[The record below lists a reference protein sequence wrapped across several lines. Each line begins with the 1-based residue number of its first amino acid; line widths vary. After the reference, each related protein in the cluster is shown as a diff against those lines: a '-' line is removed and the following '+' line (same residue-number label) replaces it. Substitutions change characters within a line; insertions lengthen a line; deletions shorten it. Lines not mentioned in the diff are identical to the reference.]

1 MEKRLAAVLA
11 ADVVGYSALMDHH
24 RDQTLKALK
33 TFRELTLTPAL
44 AEHGGRLIKSMGDGW
59 IVEFRS
65 ATNAAECAI
74 SIQSVEKPTDIQLR
88 IGVHIGEV
96 ISEGEDIFGDGINIS
111 ARLEALAEPGQVLLS
126 DTAHNSLDRTAAA
139 LFFGGGDTQLK
150 DIHRRVGVW
159 RWPDGSA
166 MKQTASTVDK
176 PGIAVLPFDNM
187 SGDPEQEYFCDGVSE
202 DIIIELSRFEDLFVI
217 ARNSSFSFKGRS
229 VTHRDVA
236 RELGVRYMLEGS
248 VRRASNRIRI
258 TAQLIE
264 CGTGT
269 HIWAERYDR
278 SLEDIFELQDEITR
292 SVVGAIAPQITQAEL
307 ARVSRVQDIDF
318 NSYDLALKAHALFQ
332 QGAYLDERGFENVLA
347 LAQQAIHLDPRNTHA
362 IWIKAYAYANRYLL
376 QLDEDPDQTLGLAEA
391 AAELLFQSDRSD
403 PRALTV
409 RGIIRHFRREYDE
422 ATSDFRRAFELNPNF
437 ALNIFFM
444 AWHESL
450 VGRLDEAKEHAQLA
464 LRLSPRDADALVGNA
479 YLALAQAYF
488 AESSFVDARHWGE
501 RAIQL
506 TPRAPIRRALMI
518 AASAHLGRPDE
529 GRPHADAL
537 AGFAPT
543 FLDSIMSGRLALYRL
558 PEHNSLLVE
567 GIAKSGV
574 CSRTGVGAN
583 TPAANPIE

>member
-11 ADVVGYSALMDHH
+11 ADVVGYSALMDHN

-33 TFRELTLTPAL
+33 TFREETLMPAL
-44 AEHGGRLIKSMGDGW
+44 AKHGGRLIKSMGDGW

-74 SIQSVEKPTDIQLR
+74 SIQSNEKRADIQLR
-88 IGVHIGEV
+88 IGVHTGEV
-96 ISEGEDIFGDGINIS
+96 ITDGDDIFGDGINIA
-111 ARLEALAEPGQVLLS
+111 ARLEALAEPGQILLS
-126 DTAHNSLDRTAAA
+126 DTAHNSLDRTSAA

-150 DIHRRVGVW
+150 NISRRVGVW

-166 MKQTASTVDK
+166 LKQAASTVDK

-202 DIIIELSRFEDLFVI
+202 DIIIELSRFQDLFVI

-248 VRRASNRIRI
+248 VRRASKRIRI

-278 SLEDIFELQDEITR
+278 NLEDIFQLQDEITR
-292 SVVGAIAPQITQAEL
+292 SVVGAIAPQISQAEL
-307 ARVSRVQDIDF
+307 ARASRVQDIDF
-318 NSYDLALKAHALFQ
+318 NSYDLALKAQALFQ
-332 QGAYLDERGFENVLA
+332 EGAYSDESGYENVLA
-347 LAQQAIHLDPRNTHA
+347 LAQQAIDLDPRNSHA
-362 IWIKAYAYANRYLL
+362 IWIKAYAYANRYLY
-376 QLDEDPDQTLGLAEA
+376 QLDDNPDEMLDLAEA
-391 AAELLFQSDRSD
+391 AAERLFQSDRSD

-409 RGIIRHFRREYDE
+409 RGIIRHFRRAYDE

-437 ALNIFFM
+437 ALNILLM

-464 LRLSPRDADALVGNA
+464 LRLSPRDADVWVGNA

-488 AESSFVDARHWGE
+488 AESNFVDARHWGE
-501 RAIQL
+501 RAIQM

-518 AASAHLGRPDE
+518 AASAHLGRPNE
-529 GRPHADAL
+529 ARPHAEAL
-537 AGFAPT
+537 ATFAPT
-543 FLDSIMSGRLALYRL
+543 FLESISSGRLALYRL

-567 GIAKSGV
+567 GIAKSMV
-574 CSRTGVGAN
+574 
-583 TPAANPIE
+583 

>member
-11 ADVVGYSALMDHH
+11 ADVVGYSALMDHN
-24 RDQTLKALK
+24 RDQTLNALK
-33 TFRELTLTPAL
+33 TFRELTLMPAL
-44 AEHGGRLIKSMGDGW
+44 ARYGGRLIKSMGDGW

-74 SIQSVEKPTDIQLR
+74 SIQSVEKRADIQLR
-88 IGVHIGEV
+88 IGVHTGEV
-96 ISEGEDIFGDGINIS
+96 ITDGDDIFGDGINIA
-111 ARLEALAEPGQVLLS
+111 ARLEALAEPGQILLS
-126 DTAHNSLDRTAAA
+126 DTAHNSLDRTSAA

-150 DIHRRVGVW
+150 NIARRVGVW

-166 MKQTASTVDK
+166 LKQAASTVDK

-202 DIIIELSRFEDLFVI
+202 DIIIELSRFQDLFVI

-248 VRRASNRIRI
+248 VRRVSKRIRI

-278 SLEDIFELQDEITR
+278 NLEDIFELQDEITR
-292 SVVGAIAPQITQAEL
+292 SVVGAIAPQISQAEL
-307 ARVSRVQDIDF
+307 ARASRVQDIDF
-318 NSYDLALKAHALFQ
+318 NSYDLALKAQALFQ
-332 QGAYLDERGFENVLA
+332 EGAYSDESGYENVLA
-347 LAQQAIHLDPRNTHA
+347 LAQQAIDLDARNSQA
-362 IWIKAYAYANRYLL
+362 IWIKAYAYANRYLY
-376 QLDEDPDQTLGLAEA
+376 QLDDNPDEMLDLAEA
-391 AAELLFQSDRSD
+391 AAERLFQSDRSD

-409 RGIIRHFRREYDE
+409 RGIIRHFRRAYDE
-422 ATSDFRRAFELNPNF
+422 ATSDFLRAFELNPNF
-437 ALNIFFM
+437 ALNILLM

-464 LRLSPRDADALVGNA
+464 LRLSPRDADVWVGNA

-488 AESSFVDARHWGE
+488 AESNFVDARHWGE
-501 RAIQL
+501 RAIQM

-518 AASAHLGRPDE
+518 AASAHLGRPNE
-529 GRPHADAL
+529 ARPHAEAL
-537 AGFAPT
+537 ATFAPT
-543 FLDSIMSGRLALYRL
+543 FLESISSGRLALYRL

-567 GIAKSGV
+567 GIAKSMV
-574 CSRTGVGAN
+574 
-583 TPAANPIE
+583 

>member
-1 MEKRLAAVLA
+1 MEKRLVAVLA
-11 ADVVGYSALMDHH
+11 ADVVGYSALMDHN

-33 TFRELTLTPAL
+33 TFREETLMPTL

-65 ATNAAECAI
+65 ASNAAECAI
-74 SIQSVEKPTDIQLR
+74 SVQSAEKPADIQLR
-88 IGVHIGEV
+88 IGVHTGEV
-96 ISEGEDIFGDGINIS
+96 ITDSEDIFGDGINIA
-111 ARLEALAEPGQVLLS
+111 ARLEALAEPGQILLS

-139 LFFGGGDTQLK
+139 LFFGGGDAQLK
-150 DIHRRVGVW
+150 NIARRVGVW

-166 MKQTASTVDK
+166 LKQTASNVDK

-187 SGDPEQEYFCDGVSE
+187 SGDPEQEYFCDGISE
-202 DIIIELSRFEDLFVI
+202 DIIIELSRFQDLFVI

-229 VTHRDVA
+229 VTHRDIA

-248 VRRASNRIRI
+248 LRRASKRIRI

-278 SLEDIFELQDEITR
+278 NLEDIFELQDEITR

-307 ARVSRVQDIDF
+307 ARASRVQDINF
-318 NSYDLALKAHALFQ
+318 NSYDLALKAQALFQ
-332 QGAYLDERGFENVLA
+332 QGAYLDDMGYENVLT
-347 LAQQAIHLDPRNTHA
+347 LAQQAIDLDPRNTHA
-362 IWIKAYAYANRYLL
+362 IWFKAYAYANRYLL
-376 QLDEDPDQTLGLAEA
+376 QRDDNPDEMLGLAEA
-391 AAELLFQSDRSD
+391 AAERLFQSDRSD
-403 PRALTV
+403 PRALMV
-409 RGIIRHFRREYDE
+409 RGIIRHFRRAYDE

-437 ALNIFFM
+437 ALNILFM

-464 LRLSPRDADALVGNA
+464 LRLSPRDADAWVGNA
-479 YLALAQAYF
+479 HLALAQAYF
-488 AESSFVDARHWGE
+488 AESNFVDARHWGE
-501 RAIQL
+501 RAIQM

-518 AASAHLGRPDE
+518 AASAHLGRPHE
-529 GRPHADAL
+529 ARPHADAL
-537 AGFAPT
+537 ATFAPT
-543 FLDSIMSGRLALYRL
+543 FLDSITSGRLALYRL

-567 GIAKSGV
+567 GIAKSMV
-574 CSRTGVGAN
+574 
-583 TPAANPIE
+583 